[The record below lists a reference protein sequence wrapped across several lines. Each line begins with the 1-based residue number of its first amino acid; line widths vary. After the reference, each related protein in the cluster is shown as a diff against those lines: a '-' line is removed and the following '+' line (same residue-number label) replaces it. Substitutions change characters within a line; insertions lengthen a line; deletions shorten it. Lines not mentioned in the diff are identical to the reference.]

1 MNGKSLTPLA
11 VTFAISGVWDTI
23 AGILYI
29 FFIGT
34 GRKID
39 NPPMDPFFAI
49 FLGSFFLCF
58 AYIQFMSAYNIKR
71 YAFNVG
77 CLILGR
83 ALYVVLLY
91 SSMVFVKDFPSTFWF
106 TGIIDSAFIILYI
119 FFAARG
125 GLGIRDLFLPVK
137 DSDNFRYKAKG

>member
-1 MNGKSLTPLA
+1 MTKKSLKPLA
-11 VTFAISGVWDTI
+11 ITFAVSGVWDTI

-39 NPPMDPFFAI
+39 NPPMDSFFAV

-58 AYIQFMSAYNIKR
+58 AYMQFMSAYNIKR

-77 CLILGR
+77 CLVLGR
-83 ALYVVLLY
+83 LFYVIQLYTF
-91 SSMVFVKDFPSTFWF
+91 MGFVKGFPSTFWF
-106 TGIIDSAFIILYI
+106 TGIIDCIFIMLYI
-119 FFAARG
+119 IFAVKG
-125 GLGIRDLFLPVK
+125 GLSIRDLFLPK
-137 DSDNFRYKAKG
+137 IDKG

>member
-1 MNGKSLTPLA
+1 MNNKSVTPLA
-11 VTFAISGVWDTI
+11 ITFALSGVWDTI

-34 GRKID
+34 GRMID

-83 ALYVVLLY
+83 AFYVIQLYVY
-91 SSMVFVKDFPSTFWF
+91 MFFMKDFPSAFWF
-106 TGIIDSAFIILYI
+106 TGIIDSVFIILYI
-119 FFAARG
+119 VFAAKG
-125 GLGIRDLFLPVK
+125 GLSVRDLFLPKRDK
-137 DSDNFRYKAKG
+137 DLEAV

>member
-1 MNGKSLTPLA
+1 MNTKSLTPLSI
-11 VTFAISGVWDTI
+11 TFKLSAVWDTI
-23 AGILYI
+23 AGLLYI

-39 NPPMDPFFAI
+39 NPPMDSFFAI

-58 AYIQFMSAYNIKR
+58 AYIQFLSAFNIRR

-83 ALYVVLLY
+83 LFYVTQLYTFM
-91 SSMVFVKDFPSTFWF
+91 SFVKGFPSTFWF
-106 TGIIDSAFIILYI
+106 TGIIDSVFILLYI
-119 FFAARG
+119 VFAMKG
-125 GLGIRDLFLPVK
+125 GLTARDLFLPK
-137 DSDNFRYKAKG
+137 IDRD

>member
-1 MNGKSLTPLA
+1 MHSKSVRPLA
-11 VTFAISGVWDTI
+11 ISFVLSGLWDTV

-39 NPPMDPFFAI
+39 NPPMDSFFAI

-58 AYIQFMSAYNIKR
+58 AFIQFLSAINIQR

-83 ALYVVLLY
+83 LFYVILLY
-91 SSMVFVKDFPSTFWF
+91 TYMGFVKDFPSTFWF
-106 TGIIDSAFIILYI
+106 TGIIDSLFIILYI
-119 FFAARG
+119 VFAVRG
-125 GLGIRDLFLPVK
+125 GFSARDLFLPKMNK
-137 DSDNFRYKAKG
+137 D